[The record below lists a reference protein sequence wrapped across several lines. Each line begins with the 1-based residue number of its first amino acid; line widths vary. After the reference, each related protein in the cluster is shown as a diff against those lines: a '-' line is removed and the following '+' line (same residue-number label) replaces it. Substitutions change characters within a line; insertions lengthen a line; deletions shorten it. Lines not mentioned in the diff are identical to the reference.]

1 MLLQLQNIEEGLSM
15 NNIINK
21 NALIGFLMAGDPDL
35 ETTKNCII
43 SMAQAGAGMVELGIP
58 FSDPIAES
66 TVIQSANIRALK
78 SSTYLKNIFSLI
90 PTQITSGLEA
100 GK

>member
-1 MLLQLQNIEEGLSM
+1 M

-21 NALIGFLMAGDPDL
+21 NSLIGFLMAGDPDL
-35 ETTKNCII
+35 DTTKNCII

-78 SSTYLKNIFSLI
+78 SGTYLNGIFSGMTL
-90 PTQITSGLEA
+90 
-100 GK
+100 